1 MGRSTL
7 SNTAD
12 RAADIPDVVRYLL
25 VIGVLLLLY
34 AGVTRFRLRLAG
46 KQGEGESEL
55 ESSRVEGNLID
66 DLRRWLR
73 GAFSGRGS
81 PAPDPLAGLRGDP
94 RWRATVV
101 VRERYADF
109 LRWTREQGF
118 PREAATT
125 PDELANTWRQR
136 RSSAAGN
143 AVLTIT
149 SIYDE
154 VRYGGAPA
162 SELDAA
168 RVTEA
173 WQQLQRLDGKQ

>member
-1 MGRSTL
+1 M
-7 SNTAD
+7 
-12 RAADIPDVVRYLL
+12 
-25 VIGVLLLLY
+25 
-34 AGVTRFRLRLAG
+34 
-46 KQGEGESEL
+46 
-55 ESSRVEGNLID
+55 
-66 DLRRWLR
+66 
-73 GAFSGRGS
+73 
-81 PAPDPLAGLRGDP
+81 PDPLAELRGDP

-109 LRWTREQGF
+109 LRWTREQGL
-118 PREAATT
+118 PRGAATT
-125 PDELANTWRQR
+125 PDELASIWRQR
-136 RSSAAGN
+136 RSTAAGN

-162 SELDAA
+162 SEQDAA